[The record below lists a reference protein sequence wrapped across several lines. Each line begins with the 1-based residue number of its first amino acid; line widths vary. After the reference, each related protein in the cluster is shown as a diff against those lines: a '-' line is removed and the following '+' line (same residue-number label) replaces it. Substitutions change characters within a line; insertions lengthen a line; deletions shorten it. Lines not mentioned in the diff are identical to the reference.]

1 VVIAV
6 RRILIREEYCMG
18 CKLCEINCVAAQ
30 VGTGNLIKVYRYVPE
45 LPEPNVIV
53 EEHDYVTFALQC
65 RNCDDPSCLKA
76 CMTGAMHR
84 DPKTGAIRVNQEKC
98 VGCWMCVMACPF
110 GVIRRNTKEK
120 KVASKCDLCADRGTP
135 GCVEGCPNEALVLV
149 EVRE

>member
-1 VVIAV
+1 MMDV
-6 RRILIREEYCMG
+6 RRILIREEYCIG

-30 VGTGNLIKVYRYVPE
+30 VGTGNLIKIFRYEPE

-76 CMTGAMHR
+76 CMTGAMYR

-98 VGCWMCVMACPF
+98 VGCWMCIMACPF
-110 GVIRRNTKEK
+110 GAVRRSTKEK
-120 KVASKCDLCADRGTP
+120 KVASKCDLCIDRGTP
-135 GCVEGCPNEALVLV
+135 ACVEGCPNEALVLV